1 MVCMCNQLL
10 MSAVTKTADVPGSP
24 AWVMQDF
31 GVRDHAIKQAD
42 SAFPVPG
49 RRPIWQCTTS
59 IINPCCRMLI
69 SPPALL
75 RDEGHAAVLTTPL
88 VQRLLH
94 LWCDCQDCQV
104 LQHPGASHTP
114 RSRLP
119 ERMLC
124 CCCIECR
131 RFVELLK
138 LLRTG
143 TEAAA
148 DARASIS
155 AIHQQHLLPCTSHLG
170 A

>member
-94 LWCDCQDCQV
+94 LWCDCQDGMI
-104 LQHPGASHTP
+104 PGRCYNIP
-114 RSRLP
+114 
-119 ERMLC
+119 
-124 CCCIECR
+124 
-131 RFVELLK
+131 V
-138 LLRTG
+138 LRTRQEVG
-143 TEAAA
+143 YLNGCCAAVASSA
-148 DARASIS
+148 DV
-155 AIHQQHLLPCTSHLG
+155 LLSC
-170 A
+170 